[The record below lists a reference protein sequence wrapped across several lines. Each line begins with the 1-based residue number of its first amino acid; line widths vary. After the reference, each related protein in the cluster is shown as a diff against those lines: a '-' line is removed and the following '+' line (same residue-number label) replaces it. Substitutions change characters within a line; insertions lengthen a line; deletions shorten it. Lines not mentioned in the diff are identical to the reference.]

1 MMNQNTTRKGLSVR
15 DLATIGIFT
24 AVLFALTILTGAI
37 TGPIPVLFLFSPA
50 LFALLAG
57 PMFMLIAA
65 KVHKA
70 GAILI
75 PSLLIGILWSLMG
88 GITVLAFMGVLG
100 LIGEIIATKTKYNS
114 FKSLVIVYVLFV
126 AGYYLGSIG
135 PIYFF
140 TDWYIA
146 EGIGASGYDAAFVRS
161 VVDTVLSWLSAVAIP
176 ATVAAAVGGAFFG
189 RRLMRRHFEKA
200 GIV

>member
-1 MMNQNTTRKGLSVR
+1 MNQNTAKKDLSVR

-24 AVLFALTILTGAI
+24 AILFALTILTGAI
-37 TGPIPVLFLFSPA
+37 TGSVPVLFLFSPA

-57 PMFMLIAA
+57 PMFMLISA
-65 KVHKA
+65 KVHKT
-70 GAILI
+70 GAIII

-88 GITVLAFMGVLG
+88 GITVLGFMAIFG
-100 LIGEIIATKTKYNS
+100 LLGEIIAAKTKYNS
-114 FKSLVIVYVLFV
+114 FKVLVISYVLFV
-126 AGYYLGSIG
+126 AGYYLGAIG

-146 EGIGASGYDAAFVRS
+146 ESARASGYDAAFVQS
-161 VVDTVLSWLSAVAIP
+161 VIDTVLSWLSAVAIP
-176 ATVAAAVGGAFFG
+176 ATIAASVAGAFFG